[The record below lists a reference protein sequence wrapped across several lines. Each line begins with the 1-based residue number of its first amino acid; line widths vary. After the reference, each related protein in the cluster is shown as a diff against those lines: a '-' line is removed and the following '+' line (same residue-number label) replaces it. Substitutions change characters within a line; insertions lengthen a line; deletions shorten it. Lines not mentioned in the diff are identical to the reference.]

1 MKRNKISSAPLRG
14 FVNNSVNDGNEKRAE
29 TAERRIRSAR
39 FFLSRSCLF
48 SHLPERPS
56 LFHFY
61 FYNYFFFFLFFF
73 CLFLTYS
80 LLFETVKSQS
90 SCSWW
95 RSPEPAER
103 ERWRQLISRKCRNKQ
118 RNSYA
123 RPSTNHPSNRQ
134 NEVLKIPSRFLLLAV
149 VAPLGRAPARLFLR
163 ANEREE
169 GGHSSAVVT
178 RSRPTVCLTE
188 QSSFVLIWLLADQGR
203 PPIPIVWKFARWNV
217 LFHFLSSE
225 TQLT

>member
-73 CLFLTYS
+73 AY
-80 LLFETVKSQS
+80 
-90 SCSWW
+90 
-95 RSPEPAER
+95 
-103 ERWRQLISRKCRNKQ
+103 
-118 RNSYA
+118 
-123 RPSTNHPSNRQ
+123 
-134 NEVLKIPSRFLLLAV
+134 
-149 VAPLGRAPARLFLR
+149 FLR
-163 ANEREE
+163 ILFCLRLLNLSRVAADGVAQSRQSVK
-169 GGHSSAVVT
+169 GGGS
-178 RSRPTVCLTE
+178 
-188 QSSFVLIWLLADQGR
+188 
-203 PPIPIVWKFARWNV
+203 
-217 LFHFLSSE
+217 
-225 TQLT
+225 